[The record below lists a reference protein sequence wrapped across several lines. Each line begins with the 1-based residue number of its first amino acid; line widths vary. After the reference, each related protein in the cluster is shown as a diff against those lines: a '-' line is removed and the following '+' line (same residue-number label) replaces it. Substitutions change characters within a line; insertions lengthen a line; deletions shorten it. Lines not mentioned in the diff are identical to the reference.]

1 MSCAPLY
8 RASAS
13 RDNPWD
19 CLHLAE
25 ALEQGEGTERNAAQ
39 ALDLYRAV
47 AAQDREPDAKRQ
59 AREAL
64 TRLGPATAEP
74 VAPPPPR

>member
-1 MSCAPLY
+1 MS
-8 RASAS
+8 
-13 RDNPWD
+13 
-19 CLHLAE
+19 
-25 ALEQGEGTERNAAQ
+25 Q

-64 TRLGPATAEP
+64 TRLGS
-74 VAPPPPR
+74 